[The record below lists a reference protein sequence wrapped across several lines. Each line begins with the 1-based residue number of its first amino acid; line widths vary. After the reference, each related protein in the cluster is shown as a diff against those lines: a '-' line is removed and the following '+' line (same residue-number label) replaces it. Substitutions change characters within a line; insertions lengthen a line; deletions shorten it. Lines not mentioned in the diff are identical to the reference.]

1 MKTTI
6 ALLVACG
13 LALGACDKSQNN
25 QNSSSKAPSKSAE
38 PVETPADFAESP
50 KATAKGD
57 RSTAEGTVN
66 LFVEAMAKA
75 DYEGAMLLVDQTC
88 DGFQEIASAQEAI
101 TSSEGKG
108 DETVSLKGLFVIAF
122 TRAWQDVEVE
132 KVGEADGLVQY
143 RFNFARKEPVT
154 IDVRN
159 STGEWLIIASD
170 KVVVI
175 EAPGEEPA
183 GG

>member
-13 LALGACDKSQNN
+13 LALGACGEN
-25 QNSSSKAPSKSAE
+25 QNDKDSSSKVPVTGSE

-50 KATAKGD
+50 KKTAKGD
-57 RSTAEGTVN
+57 RSTAEGTVH

-75 DYEGAMLLVDQTC
+75 DYDAAMQLVDQTC
-88 DGFQEIASAQEAI
+88 DAFQEIASAQEAI
-101 TSSEGKG
+101 ATSEGKG

-122 TRAWQDVEVE
+122 TRAWQDVEIE

-143 RFNFARKEPVT
+143 RLNFARKDPVT

-159 STGEWLIIASD
+159 STGDWLIVAGEKI
-170 KVVVI
+170 VVI
-175 EAPGEEPA
+175 EAPGDEPA